1 MSNIH
6 KTTALFFSG
15 VLFFISISKESY
27 GLLPNSKLQNT
38 INESISSYCSIE
50 KPNLFLINR
59 YGEKFVTSFKN
70 LPVPNLKNQTSDFY
84 NNLSFEIKKIRIN
97 SEYLTY
103 SGTIYRNL
111 TISDIVFPFHYF
123 W

>member
-1 MSNIH
+1 MSNLYKI
-6 KTTALFFSG
+6 TAMFSSS
-15 VLFFISISKESY
+15 VLFFISISTENY
-27 GLLPNSKLQNT
+27 GLLLNSKTQNT
-38 INESISSYCSIE
+38 GYETISSFCSIE
-50 KPNLFLINR
+50 IPNLFLINR

-70 LPVPNLKNQTSDFY
+70 LPVLKLKNQTSDFY

>member
-1 MSNIH
+1 MSNLYKI
-6 KTTALFFSG
+6 TAMFSSA
-15 VLFFISISKESY
+15 VLFFISISTENY
-27 GLLPNSKLQNT
+27 GLLLNSKTQNT
-38 INESISSYCSIE
+38 GYETISSFRSIE
-50 KPNLFLINR
+50 IPNLFLINR